1 VIDRILIFGGAGDLA
16 GRYLLPA
23 LAELEQAGHLP
34 ERFRIVGVGRQ
45 EWRDEDYRRFA
56 GTWLDQQGPHLDQGQ
71 REVLL
76 HRLAWRQADATDA
89 GSLRRLLGESIGP
102 PVLYLALP
110 PGVFAPF
117 LDALEQADIAEGARL
132 VVEKPFGT
140 DLDSARDLNRRIA
153 AMLDERSVFRVDHVL
168 ARQTVQNI
176 VGLRFANRVFE
187 PIWNH
192 LHLAKVEIIWDEMLG
207 LEGRAGYYDHA
218 GALRDMLQNHL
229 LQLLALVA
237 MEPPA
242 GLDEQ
247 DLRDRKVDVLRATR
261 ALSPA
266 ESDPPSVRA
275 RYTAGTVSGRRLPD
289 YTDEDGVDPDRRTET
304 FAEIRLAVD
313 NWRWSGVE
321 FVLRSGKALAIDRTE
336 VALHFLPVPHS
347 AFPDIEPPESNVL
360 RLGLGPDRIG
370 FELNLTTGG
379 DPFALERGEL
389 SLGLAPQELSPYA
402 RLLLDIVDGDATL
415 SIRGDEAEESWRIVT
430 PVLESWQRGEV
441 PLLTYPAGSDG
452 PDVDR

>member
-1 VIDRILIFGGAGDLA
+1 VSDRILIFGGSGDLS

-23 LAELEQAGHLP
+23 LAELEQVGHLP
-34 ERFRIVGVGRQ
+34 DRLQVVGCGRHEWSDGDFRG
-45 EWRDEDYRRFA
+45 FA
-56 GTWLDQQGPHLDQGQ
+56 GKWLDQQRPDLDVAQ
-71 REVLL
+71 REAFQR
-76 HRLAWRQADATDA
+76 RLAWRQADATGVD
-89 GSLRRLLGESIGP
+89 SLRHLLAESSSP

-110 PGVFAPF
+110 PSVFAPF
-117 LDALEQADIAEGARL
+117 VEALGEAGIVQGTRL

-140 DLDSARDLNRRIA
+140 DLDSARDLNRRIGEL
-153 AMLDERSVFRVDHVL
+153 LDEDSVYRVDHVL

-176 VGLRFANRVFE
+176 LGLRFANRVFE
-187 PIWNH
+187 PVWNH
-192 LHLAKVEIIWDEMLG
+192 LHLARVEIIWEETLG

-242 GLDEQ
+242 GLDER

-261 ALSPA
+261 ARSLEENA
-266 ESDPPSVRA
+266 APSTRA
-275 RYTAGTVSGRRLPD
+275 RYTSGTINGQQLPD
-289 YTDEDGVDPDRRTET
+289 YTDEEGVDPDRQTET
-304 FAEIRLAVD
+304 FAEIQLTVD

-321 FVLRSGKALAIDRTE
+321 FVLRSGKAMAADRTE
-336 VALHFLPVPHS
+336 ICLHFLPVPHS
-347 AFPDIEPPESNVL
+347 AFPDIDPPRPNVL

-379 DPFALERGEL
+379 DPFSLERGEL
-389 SLGLAPQELSPYA
+389 SLGLAPQDLSPYA
-402 RLLLDIVDGDATL
+402 RLLLDIIDGDATL

-430 PVLESWQRGEV
+430 PVLESWRREAV
-441 PLLTYPAGSDG
+441 PLLTYPAGSYG